1 MWRALVLLTLI
12 QGTAITPA
20 PKDTASIEGVV
31 MLNGS
36 TEPLAGVLVVLG
48 RPASIAMEL
57 QSQSLSPLELSRT
70 ATTDA
75 DGRFSFKGI
84 EPGAYTLE
92 FGLNGFVREAFG
104 QRVFPGNE
112 RKVDL
117 SPGESLRDVA
127 IHLTPAA
134 RISGNVRDGAKRP
147 LADVPVRLMRASA
160 KAGERTLELVGDTRT
175 NDRGEYRLFFITPG
189 RYFLAAGTEPP
200 GPCIESNCRFNG
212 NEFETPYTYRF
223 YPGVRDP
230 DEAMPI
236 DLEPGAALTGVD
248 WALERQALYT
258 IRGRAIDGATGQP
271 VTSGLTIHLSDS
283 RSASLDAQ
291 GMFEIRNIVPGT
303 YGVKASVRRSAARDR
318 GGLVL
323 GAQPVGYA
331 PVDVVDRDVDGVVIV
346 IPPQSS
352 IKGRLTVDARV
363 GAEPIPA
370 GLAIR
375 LTPAFTGVRGPLPNL
390 PAPQV
395 FRLDSDGGFL
405 FTGPFAPGDYR
416 LEALSSTIEGLYV
429 KAASLGGTDLLSQ
442 LARLPAGD
450 DQTLDIRLGWTD
462 AVVDGVVA
470 DQRSEPV
477 AGIEVVLTPLGETV
491 NLGRLRTT
499 VTDRNGR
506 FSFSNVVPG
515 EYRASVRSALRSYAY
530 SDPEL
535 QRQRELNGRPV
546 HVTEQSRESFEL
558 LALDH

>member
-1 MWRALVLLTLI
+1 
-12 QGTAITPA
+12 
-20 PKDTASIEGVV
+20 
-31 MLNGS
+31 
-36 TEPLAGVLVVLG
+36 
-48 RPASIAMEL
+48 
-57 QSQSLSPLELSRT
+57 
-70 ATTDA
+70 
-75 DGRFSFKGI
+75 
-84 EPGAYTLE
+84 
-92 FGLNGFVREAFG
+92 
-104 QRVFPGNE
+104 
-112 RKVDL
+112 
-117 SPGESLRDVA
+117 
-127 IHLTPAA
+127 
-134 RISGNVRDGAKRP
+134 
-147 LADVPVRLMRASA
+147 
-160 KAGERTLELVGDTRT
+160 
-175 NDRGEYRLFFITPG
+175 
-189 RYFLAAGTEPP
+189 
-200 GPCIESNCRFNG
+200 
-212 NEFETPYTYRF
+212 
-223 YPGVRDP
+223 
-230 DEAMPI
+230 
-236 DLEPGAALTGVD
+236 
-248 WALERQALYT
+248 
-258 IRGRAIDGATGQP
+258 
-271 VTSGLTIHLSDS
+271 
-283 RSASLDAQ
+283 
-291 GMFEIRNIVPGT
+291 
-303 YGVKASVRRSAARDR
+303 
-318 GGLVL
+318 
-323 GAQPVGYA
+323 
-331 PVDVVDRDVDGVVIV
+331 
-346 IPPQSS
+346 
-352 IKGRLTVDARV
+352 VDARV